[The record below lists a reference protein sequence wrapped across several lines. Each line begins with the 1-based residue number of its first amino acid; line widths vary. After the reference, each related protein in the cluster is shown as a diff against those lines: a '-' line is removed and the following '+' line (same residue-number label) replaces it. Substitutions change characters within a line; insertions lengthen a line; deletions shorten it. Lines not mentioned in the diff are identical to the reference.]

1 MTRQIV
7 QTLVISV
14 VVLAPILAT
23 SLCGQTTRSDDP
35 VEGLIIQ
42 SLRDS
47 DERSRSRAIYRLRD
61 VRPTTDEIIL
71 ALGQVVDK
79 DASATVRGTAVH
91 VIGGIVKS
99 DAQVAIVLPVLLARV
114 RDAKEQPRLR
124 ETIVTML
131 AKIAPGDAGVRHALG
146 QLVQAQQ
153 ETVGIRVR
161 AADGLGSM
169 SVGGNEDLQGLRRL
183 ARTEESDDVRVAL
196 WGAIVDLLPGDEEA
210 VDVLISLAQSRR
222 DLPAT
227 LRSKA
232 IRILGDARLAR
243 IIPIWVEALD
253 DEHPQVRAF
262 AAIALGH
269 YGSQAKTAIP
279 SLIEF
284 FRNTPAQGDGSSLR
298 ALTLVALAEID
309 PASPVVLELIQTMA
323 DSDPNE
329 QLRDY
334 AMRIL
339 ARIGRD

>member
-42 SLRDS
+42 SLSDS

-71 ALGQVVDK
+71 TLGQVVDK
-79 DASATVRGTAVH
+79 DASATVRGAAVH
-91 VIGGIVKS
+91 VIGGIVTS

-124 ETIVTML
+124 ESIVTML
-131 AKIAPGDAGVRHALG
+131 AKIAPGDVGVRHALG

-222 DLPAT
+222 DLPGT

-243 IIPIWVEALD
+243 IIPILVEALD
-253 DEHPQVRAF
+253 DEHPDV
-262 AAIALGH
+262 AA
-269 YGSQAKTAIP
+269 K
-279 SLIEF
+279 
-284 FRNTPAQGDGSSLR
+284 
-298 ALTLVALAEID
+298 
-309 PASPVVLELIQTMA
+309 
-323 DSDPNE
+323 
-329 QLRDY
+329 
-334 AMRIL
+334 
-339 ARIGRD
+339 